1 MSADDDQLLQA
12 PDKFSFPFEP
22 YGIQEQF
29 MRTLYDTLEKGGI
42 GIFESPTGT
51 VSSVKI
57 ILRDIVGVASDP
69 WAVLET
75 VLVARSVPHTHTHTH
90 TRTP

>member
-1 MSADDDQLLQA
+1 MRMRGAPKDMSADADQQLLQA
-12 PDKFSFPFEP
+12 PEKFSFPFEP

-51 VSSVKI
+51 VSSV
-57 ILRDIVGVASDP
+57 GVSSDL

-75 VLVARSVPHTHTHTH
+75 VLIARSVPHT
-90 TRTP
+90 P

>member
-1 MSADDDQLLQA
+1 MLCACAGRQKDMSADDDQLLQA

-51 VSSVKI
+51 VSSVA
-57 ILRDIVGVASDP
+57 ILGVSSDL
-69 WAVLET
+69 WAI
-75 VLVARSVPHTHTHTH
+75 ARSVPHT
-90 TRTP
+90 P